1 MDLQALAAQFGG
13 SVVQPSPAPA
23 APQAAQQ
30 QPQMPAWMANLSRQD
45 QAKIQKDMYEEGRKR
60 LAQLQEA
67 IANGGATMDDLNEYG
82 RLNRE
87 NSTGSLWQQIT
98 PDTSLFRSGPSM
110 EMAAIQ
116 ARLAPAQRQ
125 AGSGAS
131 SDRDVALFLRG
142 LPSLENEGP
151 TNKGIRE
158 DYERKYRA
166 AIEKANAMQQYL
178 QQHGNL
184 MDFDSVWAQRQRKT
198 SGSPKQAAAR
208 PAGSA
213 QRAPM
218 RGQVVD
224 GFKFKGGD
232 PANPASWEA
241 AR

>member
-13 SVVQPSPAPA
+13 SVVQPGAAPAPA
-23 APQAAQQ
+23 PAQQ
-30 QPQMPAWMANLSRQD
+30 CQVPAWMANLSRQD

-60 LAQLQEA
+60 LAELQSS
-67 IANGGATMDDLNEYG
+67 IADAGPVLDDLNEFG
-82 RLNRE
+82 RLNRQ
-87 NSTGSLWQQIT
+87 NSTGSLWQQMT

-116 ARLAPAQRQ
+116 ARLAPAQRS

-131 SDRDVALFLRG
+131 SDRDVAMFLRG

-158 DYERKYRA
+158 DFERRHKLA
-166 AIEKANAMQQYL
+166 LEKANAMQQYL
-178 QQHGNL
+178 AQNGNL
-184 MDFDSVWAQRQRKT
+184 MDFDSVWAQRQRKP
-198 SGSPKQAAAR
+198 SGPAKPAAR
-208 PAGSA
+208 QGGST

-232 PANPASWEA
+232 PASPASWEA

>member
-13 SVVQPSPAPA
+13 SVVQPGAAPAPA
-23 APQAAQQ
+23 PAQ
-30 QPQMPAWMANLSRQD
+30 QPQAPAWMANLSRQD

-60 LAQLQEA
+60 LAELQSS
-67 IANGGATMDDLNEYG
+67 IADAGPVLDDLNEFG
-82 RLNRE
+82 RLNRQ
-87 NSTGSLWQQIT
+87 NSTGSLWQQMT

-116 ARLAPAQRQ
+116 ARLAPAQRS

-131 SDRDVALFLRG
+131 SDRDVAMFLRG

-158 DYERKYRA
+158 DFERRYKLA
-166 AIEKANAMQQYL
+166 LEKANAMQQYL
-178 QQHGNL
+178 AQNGNL
-184 MDFDSVWAQRQRKT
+184 MDFDSVWAQRQRKP
-198 SGSPKQAAAR
+198 SGPAKPAAR
-208 PAGSA
+208 QGGST

-232 PANPASWEA
+232 PARDANWEDV
-241 AR
+241 R